1 MDWIEFPF
9 DIEEPLYY
17 HDIEYVQGVVYCSL
31 PCAMIG
37 VFYVALKLWKIDAKS
52 WLIYHK
58 LGRFRRGRCILFTV
72 EDEDYAREFRNTVHH
87 FQLLY
92 CEYRWIGGVSP
103 SPFQAPSSTGLCVRR
118 TLSRIRSPYLL
129 GRPTQLPLTPIVT
142 HQDQLLDQ
150 NTEQKEDEKLKQGF
164 ENWKSN
170 VRIDRALE
178 SCFSSEFTAS
188 IWVKDFIRS

>member
-37 VFYVALKLWKIDAKS
+37 VFDVALKLWKIDAKS

-72 EDEDYAREFRNTVHH
+72 LIHWGWRGLKSKAILLNNKSLFSGVIPHFVFRWKMKIMQGNSGIQYIISSYCTANTDGLAVVKLIY
-87 FQLLY
+87 FVMKQLK
-92 CEYRWIGGVSP
+92 IS
-103 SPFQAPSSTGLCVRR
+103 FTST
-118 TLSRIRSPYLL
+118 SRNSYHSTVKINLL
-129 GRPTQLPLTPIVT
+129 WT
-142 HQDQLLDQ
+142 
-150 NTEQKEDEKLKQGF
+150 F
-164 ENWKSN
+164 ENYICN
-170 VRIDRALE
+170 VMY
-178 SCFSSEFTAS
+178 FMVT
-188 IWVKDFIRS
+188 